1 VAKPVNMAM
10 TWRMLVEK
18 QMRPDFIVIDS
29 IGRKEPAQRRTKAE
43 VGQHLRIYEFT
54 PSSISTYI
62 ARVSS

>member
-1 VAKPVNMAM
+1 
-10 TWRMLVEK
+10 MLVEK